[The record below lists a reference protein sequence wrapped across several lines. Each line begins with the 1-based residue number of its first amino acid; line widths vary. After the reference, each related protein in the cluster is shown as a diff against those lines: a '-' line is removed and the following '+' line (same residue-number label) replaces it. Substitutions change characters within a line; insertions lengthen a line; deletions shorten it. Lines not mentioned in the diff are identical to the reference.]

1 MTSGRKPRLTL
12 VAAVAAERVIGID
25 NRLPWSLPEDMKH
38 FRAVTIGK
46 PVIMGRKTWEAIG
59 RPLTGRRNI
68 VLTRKPDWCSDGA
81 EVVHSLEEALV
92 LAGAVEEVCLI
103 GGDELYRKAII
114 SADCLRLTEIDA
126 SYPGDAHFPDVS
138 PEHWREY
145 RREVHVS
152 AEGVRYAFVD
162 YLRR

>member
-1 MTSGRKPRLTL
+1 MTSDRKPRLTL
-12 VAAVAAERVIGID
+12 VAAVAAGRVIGID
-25 NRLPWSLPEDMKH
+25 NRLPWSLPEDMQH
-38 FRAVTIGK
+38 FREVTIGK

-68 VLTRKPDWCSDGA
+68 VLTRQPDWCSDGA

-114 SADCLRLTEIDA
+114 SADSLRLTEIDA

-138 PEHWREY
+138 PEHWRED